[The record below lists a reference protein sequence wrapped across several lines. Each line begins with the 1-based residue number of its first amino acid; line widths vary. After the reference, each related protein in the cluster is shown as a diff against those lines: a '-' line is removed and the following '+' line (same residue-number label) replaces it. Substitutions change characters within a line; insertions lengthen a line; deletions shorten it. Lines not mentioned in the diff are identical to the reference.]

1 MSLIILISVIPVIL
15 LALFVYSKDSVKE
28 PKPLLMALFASG
40 FVAATVVIIINLGL
54 SSFIPDFFVTDNYE
68 HISFYKL
75 FSVIF
80 LEIAFIEEFSKW
92 IMIVILGYHNK
103 NFDQL
108 YDIVVYSVFVA
119 LGFACIENIFYLIP
133 NSLSLGI
140 YRAIFSIPG
149 HACFGVFM
157 GSYLG
162 LAKIYEDK
170 DKMLS
175 RVYMFYAVL
184 VPTLLHTAYNFCLL
198 ANSKYF
204 FIVFLIFMVILYII
218 SILKIDRI
226 SKNTEQINIE
236 EL

>member
-54 SSFIPDFFVTDNYE
+54 SSFIE

>member
-1 MSLIILISVIPVIL
+1 MG
-15 LALFVYSKDSVKE
+15 
-28 PKPLLMALFASG
+28 LFASG
-40 FVAATVVIIINLGL
+40 FLAATIVILINIGL
-54 SSFIPDFFVTDNYE
+54 SSFIPNFFITDNYTNV
-68 HISFYKL
+68 SFYKL

-80 LEIAFIEEFSKW
+80 LEIAFVEEFSKW
-92 IMIVILGYHNK
+92 LMIVVLGYHNK

-133 NSLSLGI
+133 NSLSLGL
-140 YRAIFSIPG
+140 YRAVFSIPG

-157 GSYLG
+157 GAYLG
-162 LAKIYEDK
+162 LAKMYEDK

-175 RVYMFYAVL
+175 RVYMFYAIL

-204 FIVFLIFMVILYII
+204 FIVFLIFMVVLYIL
-218 SILKIDRI
+218 SVLKIDRI